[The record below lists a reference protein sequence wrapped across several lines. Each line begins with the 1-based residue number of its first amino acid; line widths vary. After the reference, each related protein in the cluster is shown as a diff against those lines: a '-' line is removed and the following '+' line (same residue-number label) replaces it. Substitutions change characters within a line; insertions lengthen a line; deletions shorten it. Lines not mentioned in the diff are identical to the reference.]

1 MIKFFRRIRHRLLNE
16 GKLARYFMYAIGEII
31 LVVIGILIA
40 LQVNNWNVK
49 RIDRT
54 YEAQILKQL
63 KTEYQ
68 INLDQLIEKN
78 QIRKE
83 LIMPSASWLLSA
95 IDDNRLDADLDSLN
109 FHIART
115 FIVPSFDP
123 INGVSQELIG
133 TGRLQI
139 LQSDSLRVQLTQW
152 PSIIEDFLLREE
164 KIYASFIYEQYGSF
178 LVQNYQLRPIV
189 SILQND
195 GNVNKLLFSD
205 NYDFAIGY
213 SNSSSLTIQLKGN
226 QDFEDYLALIMGW
239 CNYLNKGTE
248 HVIDVNRKL
257 LELIN
262 K

>member
-1 MIKFFRRIRHRLLNE
+1 M
-16 GKLARYFMYAIGEII
+16 ARYFKYAFGEII

-40 LQVNNWNVK
+40 LQVNNWNIK

-68 INLDQLIEKN
+68 KNLDQLIEKN

-95 IDDNRLDADLDSLN
+95 IDDNRLDDNLDSLN

-123 INGVSQELIG
+123 LNGVSQELIG
-133 TGRLQI
+133 TGKLQI

-164 KIYASFIYEQYGSF
+164 KIYSSFIYEQYGSF

-195 GNVNKLLFSD
+195 SNVNELLFSD
-205 NYDFAIGY
+205 DYNFTIGQG
-213 SNSSSLTIQLKGN
+213 NSSGLIKQLKNN

-239 CNYLNKGTE
+239 SNYLNKGTE

-257 LELIN
+257 LELID